1 MPGKKRE
8 LKGYAGDVN
17 DPEGLPVWT
26 RRYLDW
32 LRVRHYSETTL
43 CTSEYQLKAFIEW
56 AHDRGVLRPIEVT
69 KPMLE
74 AHQRWL
80 FYYRKANGKPLGP
93 STQLTR
99 LVVLKGLFKWL
110 TRQDVIPSNP
120 ASELELPKK
129 DRRLPRDILSERQ
142 VEKVMA
148 QPDVTDT
155 LGLRDRAMMEV
166 VYSTGLRRHELARLA
181 LFDIDEERGVV
192 TVRLGKGR
200 KDRMVP
206 IGERALHW
214 VARYLEQSRPEIVV
228 PPDTG
233 TLFLS
238 ELGAPLSLLRISTMM
253 REYVLEADVGKRG
266 AVHIFRHSMATL
278 LLEGGADIRAIQEI
292 LGHAKLETTSIYTRV
307 SIDGLKKVHAA
318 CHPGANLTP
327 KRAAAA
333 TSEELGD
340 ATAAS
345 TDAREKLLEAL
356 DTERAEEERAVA
368 AERRGDSLP

>member
-1 MPGKKRE
+1 MPRKKRE
-8 LKGYAGDVN
+8 LKGYAGDLN
-17 DPEGLPVWT
+17 DPDGLPVWT

-43 CTSEYQLKAFIEW
+43 VTSEYNLKSFIEW
-56 AHDRGVLRPIEVT
+56 AFDRGVSRPIEVT

-80 FYYRKANGKPLGP
+80 FYYRKPNGKPLGP
-93 STQLTR
+93 STQLVR

-110 TRQDVIPSNP
+110 TKQDVIPSNP
-120 ASELELPKK
+120 ASEIELPRR
-129 DRRLPRDILSERQ
+129 DRRLPRDILNERQ

-166 VYSTGLRRHELARLA
+166 VYSTGVRRHELARLA
-181 LFDIDEERGVV
+181 LFDIDEERGVL

-200 KDRMVP
+200 KDRIVP

-214 VARYLEQSRPEIVV
+214 VNRYLEESRPEIVV

-238 ELGAPLSLLRISTMM
+238 ELGTPLSLLRISDMM
-253 REYVLEADVGKRG
+253 RQYVLAADVGKRG

-278 LLEGGADIRAIQEI
+278 LLEGGADIRVIQEI
-292 LGHAKLETTSIYTRV
+292 LGHAKLDTTSLYTRV

-318 CHPGANLTP
+318 CHPGANLATKRTP
-327 KRAAAA
+327 AEPVESESLAAPADV
-333 TSEELGD
+333 D
-340 ATAAS
+340 AKA
-345 TDAREKLLEAL
+345 KLLEAL
-356 DTERAEEERAVA
+356 DAERVDEERAVA

>member
-1 MPGKKRE
+1 MPREKRA
-8 LKGYAGDVN
+8 LKAYAGDLN

-43 CTSEYQLKAFIEW
+43 VTSEYQLKSFIEW
-56 AHDRGVLRPIEVT
+56 AFDRGVSRPIEVT

-120 ASELELPKK
+120 ASEIELPRK

-142 VEKVMA
+142 IEKVMA
-148 QPDVTDT
+148 QPDVTEV
-155 LGLRDRAMMEV
+155 LGLRDRTMMEV
-166 VYSTGLRRHELARLA
+166 LYSTGLRRHELAKLS

-214 VARYLEQSRPEIVV
+214 LGRYLENSRPEIVV

-238 ELGAPLSLLRISTMM
+238 ELGAPLTLLRISNLM
-253 REYVLEADVGKRG
+253 RGYILAADVSKRG

-292 LGHAKLETTSIYTRV
+292 LGHAKLDTTSIYTRV
-307 SIDGLKKVHAA
+307 SIEGLRKVHAA
-318 CHPGANLTP
+318 CHPGASLNS
-327 KRAAAA
+327 KRAPASAPVV
-333 TSEELGD
+333 D
-340 ATAAS
+340 APAGPEV
-345 TDAREKLLEAL
+345 REKLLAAL
-356 DTERAEEERAVA
+356 DDERAEEEREVA
-368 AERRGDSLP
+368 SERRADSLP